1 MMDPQYTIY
10 HDLIGI
16 MVYAKANSKSKEKKF
31 SNIGIVIDETKN
43 MLITEK
49 DNRIKKYSKKEYIFR
64 FKLPNNENGKDNYY
78 IEVSGKKILGLPLNR
93 FRSLKKK
100 RRL

>member
-1 MMDPQYTIY
+1 MA
-10 HDLIGI
+10 
-16 MVYAKANSKSKEKKF
+16 YANANSKLKDEKF

-49 DNRIKKYSKKEYIFR
+49 DNIIKKYNKKEYMFR
-64 FKLPNNENGKDNYY
+64 FKLPNSENGKDNYY
-78 IEVSGKKILGLPLNR
+78 IEVSGKNILGHPLNR